1 MSKRCTGP
9 ERPWQRIVGWG
20 VHLLTASGAVVGVW
34 CLVAIHEAR
43 YQQAF
48 LGMVVAVLIDAV
60 DGPLARLAKVKEVL
74 PMFDGSKLDDLV
86 DYLNYVV
93 VPILLIHDAHL
104 LPAWGS
110 LWILTLPLLASAY
123 RFCHASAKTP
133 DHFFTGFPSYWN
145 IVAFYFYTW
154 KTPLWF
160 NATFIVFAAAMV
172 LVPIKYVY
180 PGRTGPFRPLTI
192 GLGILWGV
200 VLVIIL
206 WQFPDP
212 SPGLVSWSLLYP
224 IYYTAL
230 SFALHWRSLSAGRG
244 PSSGPSP
251 QP

>member
-1 MSKRCTGP
+1 MNKDGP
-9 ERPWQRIVGWG
+9 GLVRQWQRVAAWG

-34 CLVAIHEAR
+34 CLVAINEGSYR
-43 YQQAF
+43 RAF
-48 LGMVVAVLIDAV
+48 LGMLVAVLIDAI

-74 PMFDGSKLDDLV
+74 PMVDGSKLDDLV

-93 VPILLIHDAHL
+93 VPVVLMHHAHL

-110 LWILTLPLLASAY
+110 LWILALPLLASAY

-145 IVAFYFYTW
+145 ILAFYFYAGR
-154 KTPLWF
+154 TPPWF
-160 NATFIVFAAAMV
+160 NAAFSVFAAIMV

-180 PGRTGPFRPLTI
+180 PGRTRTLRPLTI

-200 VLVIIL
+200 AVVIIL
-206 WQFPDP
+206 WQLPDP
-212 SPGLVSWSLLYP
+212 SPSLVVWSLLYP

-230 SFALHWRSLSAGRG
+230 SFALHWRLLPEGRQTPAGA
-244 PSSGPSP
+244 
-251 QP
+251 